1 MMNRLSIIALLTV
14 ILALAAGCAHKKK
27 ITPTQT
33 PVQDQEVIARE
44 NKRIQDSIALAQALE
59 QELRLK
65 QEQELKR
72 QQEEAEAKARAEAE
86 KKARVQTLYIPR
98 MTLTVSMQGKQLST
112 PATMRW
118 QRGEGAIL
126 SIQPFAGLEMARIE
140 LNNAYVTII
149 DKINRR
155 YTRLTNDDLSQMG
168 TRTTIDEIDE
178 WIDTNIIARK
188 GEPQLT
194 LKTSR
199 ANISATALIYTSGM
213 QMNTSINLRP
223 TNVDS
228 YRSVTLEQLVRGF

>member
-1 MMNRLSIIALLTV
+1 MMNRLYIFALLTAV
-14 ILALAAGCAHKKK
+14 LMLAAGCAHKKK

-44 NKRIQDSIALAQALE
+44 NQRIQDSIALAQAQE

-72 QQEEAEAKARAEAE
+72 QQEEAEARKRAQ
-86 KKARVQTLYIPR
+86 VQTLYISR
-98 MTLTVSMQGKQLST
+98 MTLTISMQGKQLST

-118 QRGEGAIL
+118 QRGEGALL

-140 LNNAYVTII
+140 LSKENVMII

-155 YTRLTNDDLSQMG
+155 YTRLTYDNLSQMG
-168 TRTTIDEIDE
+168 ARATIDEIDE

-188 GEPQLT
+188 DEPQLT

-199 ANISATALIYTSGM
+199 ANISATAVIYTSAM
-213 QMNTSINLRP
+213 QMNANVNLRP

-228 YRSVTLEQLVRGF
+228 YRGVTLEQLVRGL